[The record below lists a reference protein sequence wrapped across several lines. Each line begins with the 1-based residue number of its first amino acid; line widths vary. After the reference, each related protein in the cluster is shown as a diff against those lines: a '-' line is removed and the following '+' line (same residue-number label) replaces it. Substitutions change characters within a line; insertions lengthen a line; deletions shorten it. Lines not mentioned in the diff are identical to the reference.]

1 MLIFFMN
8 HIVLNNF
15 SPCGNRAVSPLLT
28 THICNKTVPC
38 YLPIT
43 DDVNGSFSG
52 GVIEN
57 CHHNCLKISTSLI
70 SPKYS

>member
-1 MLIFFMN
+1 MIENVNIL
-8 HIVLNNF
+8 HEPYSPYSF

-43 DDVNGSFSG
+43 DDVNGSF
-52 GVIEN
+52 
-57 CHHNCLKISTSLI
+57 
-70 SPKYS
+70 